1 MWYKIQMTH
10 GSMQLKV
17 SLTNFPTLTVG
28 IYVEAIALRQPLCS
42 VICWKSQDS
51 AYSHTHG
58 YHLIQLPD
66 TKQNHQKEK
75 VYRTKSEGN
84 QV

>member
-17 SLTNFPTLTVG
+17 SLLTSFPTLTVG
-28 IYVEAIALRQPLCS
+28 IYVEGIALRQPLCS

-58 YHLIQLPD
+58 CDLIQLKD
-66 TKQNHQKEK
+66 TKQHHQKEK
-75 VYRTKSEGN
+75 V
-84 QV
+84 